1 MRIQRQLPNS
11 RPRLIS
17 NPHTKKGP
25 SRDHIGTAADP
36 RRRSWTT
43 SIHLQRSPRP
53 PIGVRSVQRPR
64 AEPNTR
70 RPLAARA
77 STDDEISLLSAPLS
91 HLPNKGPPSAAI
103 GTRHSAHTRSPPTRP
118 MRKNH
123 PESHSRRRAVTERSR
138 NCHSR
143 QNSSARFRAAAARD
157 ISCCCRAIRPRLVV
171 RTKLRSVPIK
181 TRGHAPAAGPL
192 RQPTRRLRRYWT
204 SYSARSTRTNARMR
218 AQKSQPAP
226 TRSQD
231 CHATVTGST
240 GTQLLFERDATP
252 SDALSC
258 LRKACSAALLGSP
271 PGAVGFVAPS

>member
-64 AEPNTR
+64 AEPNT
-70 RPLAARA
+70 
-77 STDDEISLLSAPLS
+77 
-91 HLPNKGPPSAAI
+91 
-103 GTRHSAHTRSPPTRP
+103 
-118 MRKNH
+118 
-123 PESHSRRRAVTERSR
+123 RRRAVTERSR